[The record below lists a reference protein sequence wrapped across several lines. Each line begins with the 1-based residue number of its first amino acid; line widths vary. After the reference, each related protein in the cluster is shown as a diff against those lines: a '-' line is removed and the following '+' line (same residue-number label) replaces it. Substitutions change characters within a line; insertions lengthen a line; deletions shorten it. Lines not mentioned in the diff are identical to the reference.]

1 MTLLVFKPDEACL
14 RGWTPLHQACAIGS
28 IEILDLMISKTI
40 DINIRDNYGRTM
52 IASSS
57 MHGQAQCVKYLA
69 AKGADLQLATTGNK
83 MTPLHEAAKRGHYE
97 VCDVLLKFGANA
109 NLCDVNDNFPIHLAA
124 YYNHSNIC
132 KILSDRTIPSKSQ
145 KITGKSPL
153 ISCLEAG
160 MAEQGTPDLDT
171 EEAFETLQ
179 VLLENGWDPNQCL
192 SDEKSKLYKVP
203 IFQFFPRLQSVL
215 VKNFYISIL

>member
-1 MTLLVFKPDEACL
+1 M
-14 RGWTPLHQACAIGS
+14 
-28 IEILDLMISKTI
+28 
-40 DINIRDNYGRTM
+40 
-52 IASSS
+52 
-57 MHGQAQCVKYLA
+57 
-69 AKGADLQLATTGNK
+69 
-83 MTPLHEAAKRGHYE
+83 
-97 VCDVLLKFGANA
+97 
-109 NLCDVNDNFPIHLAA
+109 
-124 YYNHSNIC
+124 
-132 KILSDRTIPSKSQ
+132 
-145 KITGKSPL
+145 TGKSPL